1 MLLLGL
7 FWHSTIQMYGLG
19 VCFQAF
25 QINSSLII
33 IIGTVI
39 FDNCLQMGC
48 KMLISKI
55 ENGDRDRDWLRS
67 FWAEKPGPRSFNF
80 VGPLGALLEGG
91 IASTQKSVGQRRENR
106 KLKPRMTS
114 S

>member
-1 MLLLGL
+1 
-7 FWHSTIQMYGLG
+7 MYGLAIY
-19 VCFQAF
+19 FQAF
-25 QINSSLII
+25 QIYSSLII

-80 VGPLGALLEGG
+80 VGPLGALPL
-91 IASTQKSVGQRRENR
+91 REALR
-106 KLKPRMTS
+106 APLTMAER
-114 S
+114 